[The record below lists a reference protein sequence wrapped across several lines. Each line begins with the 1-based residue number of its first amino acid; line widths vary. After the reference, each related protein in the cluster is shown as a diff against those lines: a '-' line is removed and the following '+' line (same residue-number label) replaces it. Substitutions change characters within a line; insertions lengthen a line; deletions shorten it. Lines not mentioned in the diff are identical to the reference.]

1 MKLLDVRT
9 IHFVRPEVILD
20 DVKRVLNAL
29 GIAFD
34 VKEEEELSWTIA
46 GKKDNNEVKI
56 KITCKLV
63 PFKSILGVERSLMII
78 DPAPITTIETYSTGD
93 AEFNEKFKRRLE
105 LGLFRAGG

>member
-9 IHFVRPEVILD
+9 IHFVPPEVILD
-20 DVKRVLNAL
+20 DVKRVLKAL
-29 GIAFD
+29 SLDFD
-34 VKEEEELSWTIA
+34 VKEEGKLSWTVS
-46 GKKDNNEVKI
+46 GRKDDKEVRI

-63 PFKSILGVERSLMII
+63 PFKSILGVDRSLVMI

-93 AEFNEKFKRRLE
+93 AEFNERFKRRLE